1 MNDTDHILDIK
12 HRISKWW
19 SGMDN
24 DNLSL
29 EEDTRICFIH
39 IHFGGRNCYEFLRLN
54 LPSAL
59 PHITNLE
66 LLIRN
71 QESKVIE
78 CAFRFNLLK
87 EYSRSTSCNY
97 IFVAEDA
104 TRSISCIDYDVVSS
118 RFGDY
123 VAMYNDQL
131 DIKVPDKWSW
141 FFMNQQQIFLFMQD
155 PIHIATKIRN
165 RLLSKLANLKMGD
178 FSIDTKYLVELIK
191 TKSKIEHNLMKSDLN
206 PKDRQNFASCLRISS
221 ELVLDLI
228 NRNENAK

>member
-1 MNDTDHILDIK
+1 
-12 HRISKWW
+12 
-19 SGMDN
+19 
-24 DNLSL
+24 
-29 EEDTRICFIH
+29 
-39 IHFGGRNCYEFLRLN
+39 
-54 LPSAL
+54 
-59 PHITNLE
+59 
-66 LLIRN
+66 
-71 QESKVIE
+71 
-78 CAFRFNLLK
+78 
-87 EYSRSTSCNY
+87 
-97 IFVAEDA
+97 
-104 TRSISCIDYDVVSS
+104 
-118 RFGDY
+118 
-123 VAMYNDQL
+123 YNDQL

-228 NRNENAK
+228 NRNENAKGTYVYLTLLNLIISGFINKLTSIEDRLYHI